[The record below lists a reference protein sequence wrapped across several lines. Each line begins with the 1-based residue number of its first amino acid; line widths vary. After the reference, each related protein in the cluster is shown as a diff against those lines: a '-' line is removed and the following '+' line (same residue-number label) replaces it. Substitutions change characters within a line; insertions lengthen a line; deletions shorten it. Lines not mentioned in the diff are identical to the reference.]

1 MVVAMQL
8 REPPAVSGKM
18 ISIEDALFAEALA
31 LGLPATEEFR
41 PQLIAA
47 LRTRNRDLL
56 AASIQISSTTVRQH
70 YDQFPAAYRAPD
82 RISFEHRFYSDH
94 AQALAAQ
101 PNANSSGEPFLY
113 GEQFQ
118 DFPVAE
124 IASLF
129 GNTFAD
135 AIGELAI
142 SADGWHGPVRSD
154 YGYHLVRVS
163 DQRTGQTRPFVEV
176 EARIHEQ
183 LFQTRLQELETAW
196 LDQLLQKYQQ
206 QPE

>member
-1 MVVAMQL
+1 MQL
-8 REPPAVSGKM
+8 REPPAVGGKM
-18 ISIEDALFAEALA
+18 IAIEDALFAEALA

-56 AASIQISSTTVRQH
+56 AASIHISSTTVRQH
-70 YDQFPAAYRAPD
+70 YDQDPSAYRAPD
-82 RISFEHRFYSDH
+82 RISFEHRFYTEH
-94 AQALAAQ
+94 AQASAAQ
-101 PNANSSGEPFLY
+101 PDANSIGEPFLY

-118 DFPVAE
+118 EFPVAE

-129 GNTFAD
+129 GNTFAH
-135 AIGELAI
+135 AVGELAI
-142 SADGWHGPVRSD
+142 GADGWHGPLRSD
-154 YGYHLVRVS
+154 YGYHLVRVT
-163 DQRTGQTRPFVEV
+163 DQRAGQTRSFVEV
-176 EARIHEQ
+176 EEQIREQ

-206 QPE
+206 QPASN